1 MEKKMSAWDRQTTVA
16 SGQAGVIDQGLRSYM
31 LKVYNYMA
39 SGILLTAVIAYFA
52 GTSDAFIGTMLTQGA
67 DGRMGMS
74 MIGYAITFA
83 PLAMVFF
90 MMFKLNS
97 MSTQTLQITF
107 WAYAALMGLSLFS
120 IFMIY
125 TQTSILKVLFTTAGT
140 FGLLSMYGYAT
151 KRDLTGMG
159 TFLMVGM
166 WAVLITS
173 LINVFLL
180 KSSMFDLVLSCVGV
194 LLALGFTAYDT
205 QKIKEVYYQASGSA
219 DGLARAST
227 LGALKLYMD
236 FLYLFVNLLRL
247 MGDRR

>member
-1 MEKKMSAWDRQTTVA
+1 MSAWDRPTTTATSQV
-16 SGQAGVIDQGLRSYM
+16 SSVDQGLRNYM

-39 SGILLTAVIAYFA
+39 SGVLLTAIIAYFA
-52 GTSDAFIGTMLTQGA
+52 GTSDAFIGTMLTQTE
-67 DGRMGMS
+67 MGVKMS
-74 MIGYAITFA
+74 LIGYVITFA

-97 MSTQTLQITF
+97 MSTQTLQMTF
-107 WAYAALMGLSLFS
+107 WAYASLMGLSLFS

-151 KRDLTGMG
+151 KRDLTSWG
-159 TFLMVGM
+159 TFLSVGI
-166 WAVLITS
+166 WAILIVS
-173 LINVFLL
+173 LINIFLL
-180 KSSMFDLVLSCVGV
+180 KSSMLDLVLSCVGV
-194 LLALGFTAYDT
+194 VVAIGFTAYDT
-205 QKIKEVYYQASGSA
+205 QKIKETYYYAGGSS
-219 DGLARAST
+219 DGIARASI

-236 FLYLFVNLLRL
+236 FLYLFINLMRL

>member
-1 MEKKMSAWDRQTTVA
+1 MSAWDRPTTGVTGQTST
-16 SGQAGVIDQGLRSYM
+16 IDQGLRSYM

-39 SGILLTAVIAYFA
+39 SGVLLTAILAYFA
-52 GTSDAFIGTMLTQGA
+52 GTSDAFLATMLTQTE
-67 DGRMGMS
+67 MGVKMS
-74 MIGYAITFA
+74 LIGYVITFA

-120 IFMIY
+120 IFMVY
-125 TQTSILKVLFTTAGT
+125 TQVSILKVLFTTAGT

-205 QKIKEVYYQASGSA
+205 QKIKEVYYHTSGSA
-219 DGLARAST
+219 DGIARASV

>member
-1 MEKKMSAWDRQTTVA
+1 MNAWDRQTTVA
-16 SGQAGVIDQGLRSYM
+16 NSQAGAIDQGLRSYM

-39 SGILLTAVIAYFA
+39 SGVLLTAIIAYFA
-52 GTSDAFIGTMLTQGA
+52 GTSDAFIATMLTQGA
-67 DGRMGMS
+67 DGRVSMS
-74 MIGYAITFA
+74 LIGYAITFA

-125 TQTSILKVLFTTAGT
+125 TQTSILRVLFVTAGT

-151 KRDLTGMG
+151 KRDLTSMR
-159 TFLMVGM
+159 TFLVVGM
-166 WAVLITS
+166 WAVFITS

-180 KSSMFDLVLSCVGV
+180 KSTMFDLVLSCVGV

-205 QKIKEVYYQASGSA
+205 QKIKEVYYQVSGSA
-219 DGLARAST
+219 DGIARASA

-236 FLYLFVNLLRL
+236 FLYLFINLLRL
-247 MGDRR
+247 LGDRR